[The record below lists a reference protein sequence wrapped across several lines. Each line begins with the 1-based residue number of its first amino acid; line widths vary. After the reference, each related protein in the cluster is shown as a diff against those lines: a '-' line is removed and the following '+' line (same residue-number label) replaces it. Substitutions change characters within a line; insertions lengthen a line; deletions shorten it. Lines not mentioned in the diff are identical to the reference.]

1 MSASHSPGHTRRSLR
16 PLPALIFMSRWLQV
30 PLYLG
35 LIVAQAVYVFLF
47 LKEVWHLLSH
57 ATSLDE
63 ISVMLA
69 VLVCAYTFVFKK
81 TNEKRQALVADI
93 ESKQKVLNNLSQATA
108 GIDDL
113 NRKTQELEKAIKFFQ
128 SKLPQ
133 EREVDKIL
141 QDVWQMAAANSL
153 ESKTVKM
160 QKTEKTANYSEQPIQ
175 MSLSGDFNGFYSF
188 LLQLEKLPRITR
200 VTQMKLEKI
209 SDREGAMQ
217 AQLTLSI
224 FFDPGTPAVASTSN

>member
-1 MSASHSPGHTRRSLR
+1 M
-16 PLPALIFMSRWLQV
+16 
-30 PLYLG
+30 LG
-35 LIVAQAVYVFLF
+35 L
-47 LKEVWHLLSH
+47 
-57 ATSLDE
+57 
-63 ISVMLA
+63 LA
-69 VLVCAYTFVFKK
+69 CAYCFVFKK
-81 TNEKRQALVADI
+81 TSEKRTALVNEI
-93 ESKQKVLNNLSQATA
+93 EQKQKVLNNLSQATA

-113 NRKTQELEKAIKFFQ
+113 NRKTEELEKAITFFQ

-133 EREVDKIL
+133 EREVDQIL

-175 MSLSGDFNGFYSF
+175 MSLSGNFNGFYSF

-200 VTQMKLEKI
+200 VSQMKLEKI
-209 SDREGAMQ
+209 SDREGEMQ

-224 FFDPGTPAVASTSN
+224 FFDGRSTSVASSN

>member
-1 MSASHSPGHTRRSLR
+1 MKLGFREI
-16 PLPALIFMSRWLQV
+16 IFV
-30 PLYLG
+30 
-35 LIVAQAVYVFLF
+35 
-47 LKEVWHLLSH
+47 
-57 ATSLDE
+57 
-63 ISVMLA
+63 SVMLA

-224 FFDPGTPAVASTSN
+224 FFDAGSAAVASSN

>member
-1 MSASHSPGHTRRSLR
+1 MKLGFREI
-16 PLPALIFMSRWLQV
+16 IFV
-30 PLYLG
+30 
-35 LIVAQAVYVFLF
+35 
-47 LKEVWHLLSH
+47 
-57 ATSLDE
+57 
-63 ISVMLA
+63 SVMLA
-69 VLVCAYTFVFKK
+69 VLIGAYTFVFKK
-81 TNEKRQALVADI
+81 TSEKREALVTDT
-93 ESKQKVLNNLSQATA
+93 ESKQKVLNNLNQATA
-108 GIDDL
+108 GIEDL
-113 NRKTQELEKAIKFFQ
+113 NRKTQELEKAITFFQ

-224 FFDPGTPAVASTSN
+224 FFNPASTAVASRN

>member
-1 MSASHSPGHTRRSLR
+1 MKLGFREI
-16 PLPALIFMSRWLQV
+16 IFV
-30 PLYLG
+30 
-35 LIVAQAVYVFLF
+35 
-47 LKEVWHLLSH
+47 
-57 ATSLDE
+57 
-63 ISVMLA
+63 SVMLA

-81 TNEKRQALVADI
+81 TNEKREALVADI

-209 SDREGAMQ
+209 SDREGEMQ

-224 FFDPGTPAVASTSN
+224 FFDPGTPAVASSN

>member
-1 MSASHSPGHTRRSLR
+1 MKLGFREI
-16 PLPALIFMSRWLQV
+16 IFV
-30 PLYLG
+30 
-35 LIVAQAVYVFLF
+35 
-47 LKEVWHLLSH
+47 
-57 ATSLDE
+57 
-63 ISVMLA
+63 SVMLA

>member
-1 MSASHSPGHTRRSLR
+1 MKLGIREI
-16 PLPALIFMSRWLQV
+16 IFV
-30 PLYLG
+30 
-35 LIVAQAVYVFLF
+35 
-47 LKEVWHLLSH
+47 
-57 ATSLDE
+57 
-63 ISVMLA
+63 SVMLA
-69 VLVCAYTFVFKK
+69 VLIGAYTFVFKK
-81 TNEKRQALVADI
+81 TSEKRAALVADI
-93 ESKQKVLNNLSQATA
+93 ESKQSVLNNLSQATA

-113 NRKTQELEKAIKFFQ
+113 NHKTEELEKAITFFQ

-200 VTQMKLEKI
+200 VSQMKLEKI
-209 SDREGAMQ
+209 SERDGEMQ

-224 FFDPGTPAVASTSN
+224 FYDGGT